1 MIFEITYR
9 IIHEFVSV
17 TVTVIPYFILGTVL
31 GALLDSCVK
40 PSFAFRYLNKGISSV
55 INAALLGAALPGC
68 ACATMPMADS
78 LRRKGAGL
86 GTVSAFIVVSPLLS
100 PHTLILTYGMLGLKF
115 AAARVVFSLSGAILL
130 GLLLNDLEERK
141 VRGFGFPSSAQT
153 RCFPCSE
160 DIEARRMGF
169 WKNFLGVFANITMD
183 LGKYFLLGMLI
194 ASLLTVFIPAGA
206 IPRYIGSSGAFAY
219 IAAALVGIPLYVC
232 EGEEIPLT
240 LALLKLGLGAGPSLT
255 FLLGAVGTCVPTM
268 MMAPKIIGKG
278 ATILYVTGW
287 FGFAIVSGWL
297 FGLWV

>member
-1 MIFEITYR
+1 MTILEIGYQ

-31 GALLDSCVK
+31 GAWIDSCVK

-55 INAALLGAALPGC
+55 INAALLGSVLPGC
-68 ACATMPMADS
+68 ACATMPMADG

-115 AAARVVFSLSGAILL
+115 AAARVVFSLSGAVLL

-141 VRGFGFPSSAQT
+141 VRGFGFPAPAQA
-153 RCFPCSE
+153 RC
-160 DIEARRMGF
+160 DDMEAGRMGF
-169 WKNFLGVFANITMD
+169 WKNLRDITMD

-255 FLLGAVGTCVPTM
+255 FLLGAVGTCIPTM

-287 FGFAIVSGWL
+287 FGFAIASGWL

>member
-1 MIFEITYR
+1 MTILEIGYR
-9 IIHEFVSV
+9 IIHEFFSV
-17 TVTVIPYFILGTVL
+17 TITVVPYFVLGTVL
-31 GALLDSCVK
+31 GAWVDSCVK

-55 INAALLGAALPGC
+55 INAVLLGAVLPGC
-68 ACATMPMADS
+68 ACATMPMADG

-115 AAARVVFSLSGAILL
+115 AAARVVFSLSGAVLL

-141 VRGFGFPSSAQT
+141 VRGFGFPALAQA
-153 RCFPCSE
+153 RCE
-160 DIEARRMGF
+160 DMEAGGMGF
-169 WKNFLGVFANITMD
+169 WRNLRDITMD

-287 FGFAIVSGWL
+287 FGFAIASGWL
-297 FGLWV
+297 FGLWA